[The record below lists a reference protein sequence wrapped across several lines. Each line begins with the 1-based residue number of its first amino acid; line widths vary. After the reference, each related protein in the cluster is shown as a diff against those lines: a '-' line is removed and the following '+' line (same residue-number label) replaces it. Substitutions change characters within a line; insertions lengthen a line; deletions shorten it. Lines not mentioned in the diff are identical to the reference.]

1 MKKAYV
7 FLADGFEEVEGLTV
21 VDLLRRAEIN
31 VSMVS
36 VSGEKQVKGSH
47 GIVVEADL
55 LYGQAN
61 MEEADALILP
71 GGMPGT
77 GNLEAHAPLA
87 RALKTANEQKK
98 LVCAICAAP
107 LVLGKNGILQ
117 GKKACCYPGFEEDL
131 LGADVC
137 YEPVAKD
144 GNVITSRG
152 VGTAIAFAGEIIT
165 ELVGKD
171 IAEKI
176 KEGILA

>member
-77 GNLEAHAPLA
+77 RNLEAHAPLT
-87 RALKTANEQKK
+87 RALKIANEQKK
-98 LVCAICAAP
+98 LLCAICAAP
-107 LVLGKNGILQ
+107 LVFGKNGILQ